1 MSAAE
6 AFWDDVAPM
15 LATPPHDAAAQVAV
29 AAMGQWAGVDG
40 WAGKRVLDACA
51 GLGRYALACA
61 EAGAVVT
68 ANDVSS
74 LRLAGLAERAAER
87 GVTVELLCADARA
100 LAVEQGFDIALL
112 GGNLTGLWMSEAEDV
127 RLFASLA
134 SAVVDGGLLMVDLV
148 TREQEIVSFEPVVF
162 AERRGMVLTER
173 RSWLGYYEGFRV
185 ELSAHCDAGFW
196 HHGFERAVRSR
207 GEWEAL
213 FARAGWKVVERYDG
227 FTPRPLERGS
237 SRTGLL
243 LRRGAP

>member
-29 AAMGQWAGVDG
+29 AALGQWAGVDG

-68 ANDVSS
+68 ANDVSAE
-74 LRLAGLAERAAER
+74 RLSGLAVRAAER
-87 GVTVELLCADARA
+87 GVTVELWCADART
-100 LAVEQGFDIALL
+100 LAVEQGFDIVLL
-112 GGNLTGLWMSEAEDV
+112 GGNMPGLWMSEEEDV
-127 RLFASLA
+127 RLFERLA
-134 SAVVDGGLLMVDLV
+134 ALVVQSGLLMVELV
-148 TREQEIVSFEPVVF
+148 TREQELACFEPVVF
-162 AERRGMVLTER
+162 AERRGMVVTER
-173 RSWLGYYEGFRV
+173 RSWIGYYEGFRV
-185 ELSAHCDAGFW
+185 ELSAHCDGGFW
-196 HHGFERAVRSR
+196 HHGFERAVRSL

-213 FARAGWKVVERYDG
+213 FARAGWKVVARYEG
-227 FTPRPLERGS
+227 FTPKALERSS

>member
-29 AAMGQWAGVDG
+29 AAMGQWSGVDG
-40 WAGKRVLDACA
+40 WAGKRVLDVCA

-61 EAGAVVT
+61 EAGASVT
-68 ANDVSS
+68 ANDVSAE
-74 LRLAGLAERAAER
+74 RLSGLAVRAAER

-100 LAVEQGFDIALL
+100 LPAEEPFDIVLL
-112 GGNLTGLWMSEAEDV
+112 GGNVPGLWISEDEDL

-134 SAVVDGGLLMVDLV
+134 SEVVAGGLLMLDLV
-148 TREQEIVSFEPVVF
+148 TREQEMASFEPVVF
-162 AERRGMVLTER
+162 AERRGMVVTER
-173 RSWLGYYEGFRV
+173 RSWIGYYEGFRV
-185 ELSAHCDAGFW
+185 ELSAHCDDGFW
-196 HHGFERAVRSR
+196 HHGFERAVRSL
-207 GEWEAL
+207 GEWESL
-213 FARAGWKVVERYDG
+213 LARAGWQVVERYEG
-227 FTPRPLERGS
+227 FTPRRLERGS

>member
-29 AAMGQWAGVDG
+29 AAMGQWSGVDG

-74 LRLAGLAERAAER
+74 LRLAGLAERAEAR
-87 GVTVELLCADARA
+87 GVKVELRCSDARA
-100 LAVEQGFDIALL
+100 LPAEEPFDIVLL
-112 GGNLTGLWMSEAEDV
+112 GGNLPGLWVSEDEDL

-148 TREQEIVSFEPVVF
+148 TREQELACFEPVVF
-162 AERRGMVLTER
+162 AERRGMVVTER
-173 RSWLGYYEGFRV
+173 RNWLGYYEGFRV

-196 HHGFERAVRSR
+196 HHGFERAVRSL
-207 GEWEAL
+207 GEWESLLAQN
-213 FARAGWKVVERYDG
+213 GWQVVERYEG
-227 FTPRPLERGS
+227 FTPRRLERGS